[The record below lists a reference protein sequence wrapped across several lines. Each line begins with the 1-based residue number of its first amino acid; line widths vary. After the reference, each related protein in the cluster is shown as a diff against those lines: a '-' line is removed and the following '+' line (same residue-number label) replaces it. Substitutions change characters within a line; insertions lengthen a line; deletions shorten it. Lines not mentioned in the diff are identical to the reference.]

1 MKLEDDKISKEYTN
15 AIDSEANTVVSKTGH
30 AKFANYSHKELS
42 HLPADITE
50 HSFGCGNPVAFSD
63 VKLGE
68 TVLDLGCGA
77 GLDLLLAAE
86 KVGNSGRV
94 IGVDFNEDMLA
105 LSSKRI
111 QGSHNIELRMGRIEA
126 LPIESNSIDWV
137 ISNCVINLSNDK
149 QSAFNEIARVLKKS
163 GKMMVS
169 DILAENLPL
178 WVRYSGVLKAA
189 CGGGV
194 ISEKQYLNGLSNAG
208 LEHSKIVARQY
219 YDPGQ
224 LAFIVSDAA
233 PAFMR
238 KIRCCGKQVLHSIL
252 TKLAEPISKNIWS
265 AKISASVGKV

>member
-1 MKLEDDKISKEYTN
+1 MKIEDDNISNGYSK
-15 AIDSEANTVVSKTGH
+15 AIDSEAGTVVSKTGH
-30 AKFANYSHKELS
+30 AKFANYSDEELS

-50 HSFGCGNPVAFSD
+50 HSFGCGNSVAFSD

-86 KVGNSGRV
+86 KVGNGGRV
-94 IGVDFNEDMLA
+94 IGVDFNQDMLA
-105 LSSKRI
+105 LASKRI
-111 QGSHNIELRMGRIEA
+111 RGHHNIELREGRIEA

-149 QSAFNEIARVLKKS
+149 QSAFNEIARVLNQN
-163 GKMMVS
+163 GKMIVS
-169 DILAENLPL
+169 DIVAENLPL
-178 WVRYSGVLKAA
+178 WVRYSGVLRAA

-194 ISEKQYLNGLSNAG
+194 ISEKQYLDGLSNAG
-208 LEHSKIVARQY
+208 LEHSKIIARQY

-252 TKLAEPISKNIWS
+252 TKLAERISKNLWS
-265 AKISASVGKV
+265 AKLSAHVAKE